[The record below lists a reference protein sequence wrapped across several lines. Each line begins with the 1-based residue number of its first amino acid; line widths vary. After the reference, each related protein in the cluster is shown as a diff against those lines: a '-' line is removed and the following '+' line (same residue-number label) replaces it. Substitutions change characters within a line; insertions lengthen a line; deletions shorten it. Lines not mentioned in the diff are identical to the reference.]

1 MKTSFSSALSA
12 KSDLGTNNSRDFRN
26 ESLRAAPQPVWSRVA
41 SERPVATGGQPRPC
55 SRTNGLLTLEE
66 AVAAAACRFREELR
80 IGADVWTAV
89 RSQHPYAGPPEKVFA
104 AMVELAHWAR
114 IRRVLDVG
122 DDPVGWLTEQGL
134 ECAVDPAPVRS
145 DFCARRQ
152 RTFAI
157 GERRAYLPFFVA
169 LAEGLEI
176 RFLWGGEEEVIVI
189 GFVGE
194 RRISVLEEK

>member
-1 MKTSFSSALSA
+1 MMALQGSA
-12 KSDLGTNNSRDFRN
+12 DFRN
-26 ESLRAAPQPVWSRVA
+26 KALRAAPRVA
-41 SERPVATGGQPRPC
+41 CALLAPYESVVGGWQPKSC
-55 SRTNGLLTLEE
+55 SRTGGLLTLEE
-66 AVAAAACRFREELR
+66 AVVAAACRFREELR